1 MFLTWQKFTF
11 LTRTPKKQLSR
22 GNMNRRRLIPKVNIA
37 CLLIITFLSLQ
48 FMRGWH
54 EFRKDPNRKIPAEKV
69 LSEKKHS
76 ERKPLSYYSIIEK
89 RNLFGETCR
98 SEFRVV
104 KSAPVSGFRLRGT
117 AVLNSGG
124 GYAILEDTK
133 GEQKLCMLGDTVGD
147 GKLVRVEWER
157 IVLRSSDG
165 ERTLAMVS
173 PVSTET
179 NTIQKKEITQI
190 VKNKHVLPRSF
201 VNGAIA
207 NANQILTQVRVKPY
221 FVSGISEGYWVG
233 NIQPGSIIEKMG
245 LQNGDIVKSVNGET
259 LDSPEKIFQ
268 VYQQVRET
276 GTVSVDV
283 ERDGTIVTLTYE
295 IRD

>member
-1 MFLTWQKFTF
+1 
-11 LTRTPKKQLSR
+11 
-22 GNMNRRRLIPKVNIA
+22 MNRRRLILKVNIA

-54 EFRKDPNRKIPAEKV
+54 EFCKDSNRKIPAEKV
-69 LSEKKHS
+69 LSEKKFS

-98 SEFRVV
+98 SEFRDVEG
-104 KSAPVSGFRLRGT
+104 APVSGFKLRGT
-117 AVLNSGG
+117 AVLKSGG

-133 GEQKLCMLGDTVGD
+133 GEQKLCMLGDTAGD
-147 GKLVRVEWER
+147 WKLVSVEWER

-165 ERTLAMVS
+165 ERTLVMVS

-179 NTIQKKEITQI
+179 NTIQKKKAVRI
-190 VKNKHVLPRSF
+190 VENKHVLPRSF
-201 VNGAIA
+201 VDGAIA

-245 LQNGDIVKSVNGET
+245 LQNGDIVKSVNGEI

-276 GTVSVDV
+276 GAISVDV